1 MSLTGG
7 GRDKEISVMALS
19 AVVYVCTSCRR
30 RLGEGDG
37 DFDQPGAALA
47 ERVRVL
53 LEDNPAIEVRT
64 VDCLAVC
71 KRPCTI
77 ALAAD
82 DKWTYLIGDLDDVS
96 HPGDVAAAARA
107 YAASESGIVPW
118 RERPQTF
125 RKGVIA
131 RVPPLS
137 FQLLNTQSEAQP
149 VKAEAS

>member
-1 MSLTGG
+1 
-7 GRDKEISVMALS
+7 MALS

-30 RLGEGDG
+30 RLGERDG

-47 ERVRVL
+47 DRVRNL
-53 LEDNPAIEVRT
+53 LVDENHIEVRT

-82 DKWTYLIGDLDDVS
+82 DKWTYLVGDLDS
-96 HPGDVAAAARA
+96 EAHPEDVAAAARA
-107 YAASESGIVPW
+107 FAASENGIVPW

-137 FQLLNTQSEAQP
+137 FQTAKIDTDAQP
-149 VKAEAS
+149 VKADAS